1 MLKKLPK
8 NKELNI
14 LQPPMKKEQ
23 ILKWAAMLL
32 YVTEITLTSF
42 DIYPINIFIGLTGSF
57 FWTWAAVVTTDTPL
71 IWSSIIAVGVFGA
84 GVANYLIHI
93 IH

>member
-1 MLKKLPK
+1 MCLIVFTTYRKYR
-8 NKELNI
+8 
-14 LQPPMKKEQ
+14 MKKAQ
-23 ILKWAAMLL
+23 ILKWIAMLL

-42 DIYPINIFIGLTGSF
+42 DIYPVNIFIGSTGSI
-57 FWTWAAVVTTDTPL
+57 FWTWAAIVTADIPL

-84 GVANYLIHI
+84 GVVNYLIHV